1 MREIKFRQWD
11 KRNKRFHYFGFEV
24 NDFQFTAPVNP
35 SREHY
40 PVSQYTGLKDPKG
53 VEIYEGD
60 IVLLDK
66 MVLFDK
72 YADRGDGS
80 CDDVL
85 AVTKDDL
92 LAVTKWDDHYQG
104 FMYKH
109 LPETPES
116 AEVFMFEYA
125 AEVVGNIYENPELLS
140 N

>member
-24 NDFQFTAPVNP
+24 NDHFLFTAPVNP
-35 SREHY
+35 NREHY
-40 PVSQYTGLKDPKG
+40 PVSQYTGLKDSKG

-60 IVLLDK
+60 VVLLDK
-66 MVLFDK
+66 IVLLHK
-72 YADRGDGS
+72 YEDRGDGS
-80 CDDVL
+80 CDDV
-85 AVTKDDL
+85 

-125 AEVVGNIYENPELLS
+125 SEVVGNIYENPELLT